1 MLGQAGAVS
10 RQTRHRIG
18 GQRCHAFFGC
28 TGFEQLGELLQAL
41 VNHRDVFVEIHQD
54 AEHLLEVRIEVLQR
68 VIQLTG
74 TDDDDFDLQRNV
86 LRCQGHSGQ
95 TAQFTQR

>member
-1 MLGQAGAVS
+1 MSNWANVD
-10 RQTRHRIG
+10 
-18 GQRCHAFFGC
+18 
-28 TGFEQLGELLQAL
+28 
-41 VNHRDVFVEIHQD
+41 HRDVFVEIHQD

-86 LRCQGHSGQ
+86 LRSQGHGGQ
-95 TAQFTQR
+95 AAQFTQR